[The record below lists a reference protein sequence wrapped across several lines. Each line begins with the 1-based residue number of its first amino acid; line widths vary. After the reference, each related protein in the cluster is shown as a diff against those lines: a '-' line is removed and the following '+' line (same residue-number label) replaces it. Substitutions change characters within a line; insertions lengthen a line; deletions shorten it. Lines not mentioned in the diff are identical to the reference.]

1 MIPGADFSAPVSTSE
16 CPHAA
21 AGFGW
26 PGHHHKKKMQNNNN
40 IEVGRY
46 LISPMS
52 QARDGGGFDALVS
65 IRSGRGMAS
74 VDRVMRFTPQFRS
87 PQAALRYAKAEG
99 LAWAHCH

>member
-1 MIPGADFSAPVSTSE
+1 M
-16 CPHAA
+16 
-21 AGFGW
+21 
-26 PGHHHKKKMQNNNN
+26 NNNKN

-46 LISPMS
+46 VVSPMT

-74 VDRVMRFTPQFRS
+74 VDRVMHFTPRFPNRRE
-87 PQAALRYAKAEG
+87 AMRYAREQG

>member
-1 MIPGADFSAPVSTSE
+1 MDTSSDHKRRGL
-16 CPHAA
+16 PRRAA
-21 AGFGW
+21 A
-26 PGHHHKKKMQNNNN
+26 HQQKKKMNNNKN

-87 PQAALRYAKAEG
+87 SQAALRYAKAEG